1 MGAHFLSPLVGY
13 EDLVAAEE
21 AVFDPDSVGAVVG
34 SMDHCMS
41 HPDSIGLAGAVDG
54 LGLAEPVSNIRSY
67 LDNHHVVAH
76 SPIRPD
82 RSGHCPIVHCH
93 PGHSHNHNAAGR
105 TAGHGDYRSPVVGVA
120 FAVAFLGRSVVVV
133 VVVVAG
139 SCRIAAGMPFRW
151 FCGG

>member
-21 AVFDPDSVGAVVG
+21 AVFDPDSVGALVG
-34 SMDHCMS
+34 NMDRCMS
-41 HPDSIGLAGAVDG
+41 HPDGVGLAGAVDG

-67 LDNHHVVAH
+67 LDNHVVAH

-93 PGHSHNHNAAGR
+93 PGHSHNRNTAGR
-105 TAGHGDYRSPVVGVA
+105 TADHSDDRSPVVDVV
-120 FAVAFLGRSVVVV
+120 FAVAFLDRSVVVV
-133 VVVVAG
+133 AVAG
-139 SCRIAAGMPFRW
+139 SCRIAAGMPFR
-151 FCGG
+151 